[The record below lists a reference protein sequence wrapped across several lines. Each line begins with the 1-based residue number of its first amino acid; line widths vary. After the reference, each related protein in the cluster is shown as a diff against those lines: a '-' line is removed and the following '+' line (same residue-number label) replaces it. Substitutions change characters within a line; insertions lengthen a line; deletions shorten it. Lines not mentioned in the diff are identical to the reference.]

1 MPERNQ
7 LLINYYK
14 KEEMKKVKE
23 MMREK
28 LEVGEILENINMEW
42 ISKEEVLDIIGEDYE
57 PVIKESKVADKDKNE
72 NMKTRSI
79 SLDHIFSKLATNFAQ
94 IIGDYYETSS
104 VTQNTQMEIARKY
117 KKYFEEY
124 NQNRKEI
131 CKDKNISNGT
141 FQKYLRLN
149 YLIPELQELVNNKEL
164 GINPAEHISFLD
176 EENQMRIA
184 EIIRNYNYKITN
196 NIAQKTKRDFRKSNK
211 LGKNYI
217 LSKEKIENYKNEKSL
232 KIIFTQE
239 EIDKYFL
246 RLPNREV
253 KEYIISILENIQNV
267 WGIAYGK
274 YRETKDRY

>member
-57 PVIKESKVADKDKNE
+57 PVIKESKVVDKGKSE
-72 NMKTRSI
+72 NT
-79 SLDHIFSKLATNFAQ
+79 LN
-94 IIGDYYETSS
+94 TSN
-104 VTQNTQMEIARKY
+104 VTQNTPMEIARKY

-149 YLIPELQELVNNKEL
+149 FLIPELQELVNKKKL

-176 EENQMRIA
+176 EENQIRIA
-184 EIIRNYNYKITN
+184 EVIQNYNYEITDSVAKKIK
-196 NIAQKTKRDFRKSNK
+196 IDYRKYKK
-211 LGKNYI
+211 LRKNYI
-217 LSKEKIENYKNEKSL
+217 LSKDKMESYKNEKSL

-246 RLPNREV
+246 GLPNREI
-253 KEYIISILENIQNV
+253 KEYIINILEN
-267 WGIAYGK
+267 
-274 YRETKDRY
+274 TKDE